1 MNTVLCHIVGLD
13 PYEKNSLINFLNKK
27 KYNIIDLDDI
37 NQNIFNNEEVTQ
49 LFNKYDF
56 FKKAK
61 NDKYKDIE
69 KKITKFWEE
78 NMKSNIENNSVKKT
92 IIIGFNNHFRNLSK
106 KININTNNKFLIKC
120 GKKNI
125 RKIIEYN
132 LEKYKKDIIYGS
144 FPLENINYESI
155 KKNREKLDHTYIKI
169 GYLIKT
175 FDQIV
180 KIINLL
186 ESKKIKDEG
195 LWLCS
200 NQPYNIFSKIHPE
213 RNKKLFGYL
222 EPTHALISSFNWDDN
237 ELIKSYKGTNLKLT
251 PKTEDCL
258 EKLKQKRFLYY
269 VEHDT
274 FIPYEKGNNIKFCS
288 QVPVTI
294 IEKERI
300 SNVYKK
306 LKSLDII

>member
-155 KKNREKLDHTYIKI
+155 KKK
-169 GYLIKT
+169 
-175 FDQIV
+175 
-180 KIINLL
+180 
-186 ESKKIKDEG
+186 
-195 LWLCS
+195 
-200 NQPYNIFSKIHPE
+200 
-213 RNKKLFGYL
+213 
-222 EPTHALISSFNWDDN
+222 
-237 ELIKSYKGTNLKLT
+237 
-251 PKTEDCL
+251 
-258 EKLKQKRFLYY
+258 
-269 VEHDT
+269 
-274 FIPYEKGNNIKFCS
+274 
-288 QVPVTI
+288 
-294 IEKERI
+294 
-300 SNVYKK
+300 
-306 LKSLDII
+306 

>member
-1 MNTVLCHIVGLD
+1 MNAILCHIVGLD

-37 NQNIFNNEEVTQ
+37 NQNIFN
-49 LFNKYDF
+49 KYEF

-144 FPLENINYESI
+144 FPLENINYDSI
-155 KKNREKLDHTYIKI
+155 KKKKKKLDH
-169 GYLIKT
+169 
-175 FDQIV
+175 
-180 KIINLL
+180 
-186 ESKKIKDEG
+186 S
-195 LWLCS
+195 
-200 NQPYNIFSKIHPE
+200 
-213 RNKKLFGYL
+213 
-222 EPTHALISSFNWDDN
+222 
-237 ELIKSYKGTNLKLT
+237 
-251 PKTEDCL
+251 
-258 EKLKQKRFLYY
+258 
-269 VEHDT
+269 
-274 FIPYEKGNNIKFCS
+274 
-288 QVPVTI
+288 
-294 IEKERI
+294 
-300 SNVYKK
+300 
-306 LKSLDII
+306 